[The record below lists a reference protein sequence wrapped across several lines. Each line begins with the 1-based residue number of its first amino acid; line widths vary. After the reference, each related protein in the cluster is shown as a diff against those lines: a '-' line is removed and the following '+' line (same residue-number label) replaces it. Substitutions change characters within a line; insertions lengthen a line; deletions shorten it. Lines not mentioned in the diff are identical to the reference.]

1 MSMPKEIKYPR
12 RRFIRGILK
21 GGIAFAFSILADI
34 RVEGRENLPPSGPLL
49 VVGNHFHFLDP
60 LVLIHTS
67 PWPLEFVGGSQTPN
81 SPKLVGWISKLF
93 GVIPTYRGTGSR
105 ETLQGA
111 ESILKQNGVLGIFPE
126 GGSWAQ
132 VLRPARPGTA
142 FLAWRTNARIIPM
155 GIDGL
160 VNFFKNIRFGK
171 KIRVTVKYGKP
182 FGPLTGAAGGRPSR
196 DELDEMGHQ
205 VMREIAKLLPDE
217 RRGYYA
223 TDPAIREAAR
233 GTEIYPWANIAEQ

>member
-1 MSMPKEIKYPR
+1 MAKEIKYPR
-12 RRFIRGILK
+12 RRVIRTILK
-21 GGIAFAFSILADI
+21 GGIAFAFGLLADFD
-34 RVEGRENLPPSGPLL
+34 VEGTEYLPKSGPLL

-60 LVLIHTS
+60 LALIHTT

-81 SPKLVGWISKLF
+81 SPKAVSWVSKLF

-142 FLAWRTNARIIPM
+142 FLAWRTNARIVPM

-160 VNFFKNIRFGK
+160 VDFFKKVRIGRRVRV
-171 KIRVTVKYGKP
+171 KIKFGKP
-182 FGPLTGAAGGRPSR
+182 FGPLAGSENKRPSR
-196 DELDEMGHQ
+196 DDLDEMGHQ
-205 VMREIAKLLPDE
+205 IMREIAILLPEE
-217 RRGYYA
+217 RRGYYS

-233 GTEIYPWANIAEQ
+233 GTEIYPWENIAEL

>member
-1 MSMPKEIKYPR
+1 MPKEIKYPR
-12 RRFIRGILK
+12 RQFIRALLK
-21 GGIAFAFSILADI
+21 GGIAFAFGILADFTI
-34 RVEGRENLPPSGPLL
+34 EGKENLPKTGPLL

-60 LVLIHTS
+60 LALIHTS

-81 SPKLVGWISKLF
+81 SPKAVGWISKLF

-160 VNFFKNIRFGK
+160 VDFFKKVRFGK
-171 KIRVTVKYGKP
+171 RVKVTVKYGKP
-182 FGPLTGAAGGRPSR
+182 FGPLTGPGGGRPSR
-196 DELDEMGHQ
+196 DDLDEMGHQ
-205 VMREIAKLLPDE
+205 IMREIAELLPEE
-217 RRGYYA
+217 RRGYYS
-223 TDPAIREAAR
+223 TDPAIRAAAR
-233 GTEIYPWANIAEQ
+233 GTEIYPWEHISEL

>member
-1 MSMPKEIKYPR
+1 MAKEIKYPR
-12 RRFIRGILK
+12 RMFIRSILK
-21 GGIAFAFSILADI
+21 GGIAFALGLLAEVK
-34 RVEGRENLPPSGPLL
+34 VEGKENLPKTGPLL

-60 LVLIHTS
+60 LLMIHCT
-67 PWPLEFVGGSQTPN
+67 PWPMEFVGGSQTPN
-81 SPKLVGWISKLF
+81 SPKAVGWISKLF

-142 FLAWRTNARIIPM
+142 FLAWRTNARILPM

-160 VNFFKNIRFGK
+160 VDFFKKIRIGK
-171 KIRVTVKYGKP
+171 RVRVTVKFGKP
-182 FGPLTGAAGGRPSR
+182 FGPLTGPGGGRPSR
-196 DELDEMGHQ
+196 DDLDEMGHQ
-205 VMREIAKLLPDE
+205 IMRGIAAELPED
-217 RRGYYA
+217 RRGYYS

-233 GTEIYPWANIAEQ
+233 GTEIYPWEHIAEG

>member
-1 MSMPKEIKYPR
+1 MAKEIKYPR
-12 RRFIRGILK
+12 RRFVRGILK
-21 GGIAFAFSILADI
+21 TGIAAAFGVLADFTI
-34 RVEGRENLPPSGPLL
+34 EGKENLPASGPLL

-60 LVLIHTS
+60 LALIHTT

-81 SPKLVGWISKLF
+81 SPKAVSWISKLF

-111 ESILKQNGVLGIFPE
+111 ESILKQSGVLGIFPE

-142 FLAWRTNARIIPM
+142 FLAWRTNARILPM

-160 VNFFKNIRFGK
+160 VDFFKKVRLGK
-171 KIRVTVKYGKP
+171 RVSVTVRYGAP
-182 FGPLTGAAGGRPSR
+182 FGPLTGSGGGRPSR
-196 DELDEMGHQ
+196 DDLDEMGHTI
-205 VMREIAKLLPDE
+205 MRQIATLLPEE
-217 RRGYYA
+217 RRGYYS

-233 GTEIYPWANIAEQ
+233 GTEIYPWENVAEA